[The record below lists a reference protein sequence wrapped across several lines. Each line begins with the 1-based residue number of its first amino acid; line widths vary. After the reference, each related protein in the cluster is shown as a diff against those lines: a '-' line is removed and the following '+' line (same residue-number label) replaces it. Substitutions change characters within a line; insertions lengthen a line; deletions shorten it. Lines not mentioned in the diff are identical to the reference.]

1 MLSIRERS
9 MAVSIKLGQAPIVV
23 VGIVVLIVY
32 L

>member
-9 MAVSIKLGQAPIVV
+9 MAVRIKLEQAPIVV